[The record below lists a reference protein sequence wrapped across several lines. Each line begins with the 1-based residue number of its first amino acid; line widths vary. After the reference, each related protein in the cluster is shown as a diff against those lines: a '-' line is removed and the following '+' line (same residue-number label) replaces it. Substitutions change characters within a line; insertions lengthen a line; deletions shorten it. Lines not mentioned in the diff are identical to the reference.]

1 MNIAT
6 KVQTTAGI
14 CRIFRSTLSL
24 LSQDRMA
31 ATVDQLFRCLG
42 SFSFASALLVTSLRG
57 RSLFNLL
64 QANMCLCVYRYIAMG
79 NPWVYRVTPWQQHN
93 IVGRRRGCRG
103 ENAHV
108 SRTLQTVE
116 IDISWSPKDPQ
127 CRGSQELVG
136 RWATPPGLCSRF
148 GRPVCCRSSSSRIF
162 PGPTF
167 LSSISTSVPRPI

>member
-24 LSQDRMA
+24 LSQDCMA

-64 QANMCLCVYRYIAMG
+64 QANMCLSVYRYIAMG
-79 NPWVYRVTPWQQHN
+79 NPWVYPRRAMATAQH
-93 IVGRRRGCRG
+93 
-103 ENAHV
+103 
-108 SRTLQTVE
+108 
-116 IDISWSPKDPQ
+116 
-127 CRGSQELVG
+127 
-136 RWATPPGLCSRF
+136 RWATGVS
-148 GRPVCCRSSSSRIF
+148 GRKRTR
-162 PGPTF
+162 
-167 LSSISTSVPRPI
+167 